1 MIAMS
6 MLHMYI
12 YIYMYNSIQVV
23 FITYIHMLFDI
34 CFLQHYATI
43 CRSDPSHTYRY
54 NMAHTCMTYD
64 YSINHDK
71 LRWIS
76 TTARDADQRL
86 TKQEMFTMLRQ

>member
-1 MIAMS
+1 MVIET
-6 MLHMYI
+6 HI

-23 FITYIHMLFDI
+23 YIIYIYIHMLFDM
-34 CFLQHYATI
+34 FLQHYAII

-71 LRWIS
+71 LWWIS

>member
-1 MIAMS
+1 
-6 MLHMYI
+6 
-12 YIYMYNSIQVV
+12 MYNSIQVV
-23 FITYIHMLFDI
+23 YIIYIHMLFDM
-34 CFLQHYATI
+34 FLQHYAII
-43 CRSDPSHTYRY
+43 CRSDPSHTYGY

-71 LRWIS
+71 LWWIS